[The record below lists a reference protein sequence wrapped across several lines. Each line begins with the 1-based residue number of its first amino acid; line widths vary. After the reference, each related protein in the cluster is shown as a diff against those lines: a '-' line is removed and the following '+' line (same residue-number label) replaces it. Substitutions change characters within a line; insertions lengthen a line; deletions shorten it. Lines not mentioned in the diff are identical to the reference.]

1 MIKTVT
7 LNKTIGEKTILN
19 DINITV
25 NQGET
30 VGILG
35 PNGAGK
41 STILKI
47 IGGLMKPSFG
57 HVMIDNVSLK
67 ENNLQIKKKIGFL
80 AHNSYLYEHLSP
92 VENLTFFGKLYQV
105 NQLENKVKEMIREVG
120 LQFFMNE
127 PVRSFSRGMIQRLAI
142 VRAIVHDPSILIL
155 DEPHTGLDQQAIDIL
170 NKVILKKKKQR
181 TTILMV
187 THDLTQA
194 IESCDRFILMKKG
207 VIIDDFVLEGKNVH
221 QLKEIYLRQ
230 VGYT

>member
-1 MIKTVT
+1 MIKTVA
-7 LNKTIGEKTILN
+7 LNKTIGEKTILK

-30 VGILG
+30 IGILG

-57 HVMIDNVSLK
+57 HVMIDNVSIK
-67 ENNLQIKKKIGFL
+67 ENNLEIKNKIGFL

-105 NQLENKVKEMIREVG
+105 NQLENKVKELIREVG
-120 LQFFMNE
+120 LQFFMDE

-155 DEPHTGLDQQAIDIL
+155 DEPHTGLDQQAIGIL
-170 NKVILKKKKQR
+170 NEVILKKKEQR

-187 THDLTQA
+187 THDLAQA
-194 IESCDRFILMKKG
+194 IETCDRFLLMKKG
-207 VIIDDFVLEGKNVH
+207 VIIDDFVLKDKNVH

-230 VGYT
+230 VG

>member
-7 LNKTIGEKTILN
+7 LNKTIAEKTILN

-30 VGILG
+30 IGILG

-57 HVMIDNVSLK
+57 HVMIDNIPVK
-67 ENNLQIKKKIGFL
+67 ENNLEIKKKIGFL

-105 NQLENKVKEMIREVG
+105 NQLEYKVKELIREVG

-155 DEPHTGLDQQAIDIL
+155 DEPHTGLDQQASRIL
-170 NKVILKKKKQR
+170 NELILKKKEQK

-187 THDLTQA
+187 THDLAQA
-194 IESCDRFILMKKG
+194 IETCDRFILMKKG
-207 VIIDDFVLEGKNVH
+207 VIIDDFVLENKNVH

-230 VGYT
+230 VG